1 MVEDL
6 RKSFCAIPSP
16 SKGYAV
22 TLAVSERVFNFGL
35 ISLVICLIDYWLH
48 PTITMLGI
56 EVAPYEVAGAA
67 LAMLLLL
74 RTNAGYNRWWEGRKL
89 WGGSPTSRAT

>member
-1 MVEDL
+1 MMVEDL
-6 RKSFCAIPSP
+6 RKSFWRDSFAL
-16 SKGYAV
+16 KGAV
-22 TLAVSERVFNFGL
+22 TLAVSERVLIFGL
-35 ISLVICLIDYWLH
+35 VSLVICLIDYRLH

-56 EVAPYEVAGAA
+56 EVAPYKVAGAA

-89 WGGSPTSRAT
+89 WG